1 MHKHNKSNKQQQHK
15 VKITVI
21 GNMGVGKTQL
31 INKFCDYL
39 NSNQYVTSQ
48 DIPINLLKGRDFQ
61 SKTIVLQNKNFMLNL
76 QDTSGDQK
84 FQVVTEVFIKGAN
97 AVIIVFDQHKLS
109 SFQDVKYWIDL
120 VNKIDSKV
128 QHKILIGNKCD
139 LEKQFQENELQQ
151 LIEEENLLYY
161 ETSVKENINVE
172 VLISRIV
179 ELVSEDYPTSDEIQ
193 QLSSI
198 ILEQHNK
205 SKIRDYCCNNC
216 VIM

>member
-1 MHKHNKSNKQQQHK
+1 MHKHNKSNQQPQHK
-15 VKITVI
+15 AKITVI

-31 INKFCDYL
+31 ISKFCDSL

-76 QDTSGDQK
+76 QDTSGDKK

-97 AVIIVFDQHKLS
+97 AIIIVFDQHKLS
-109 SFQDVKYWIDL
+109 TFQDVKYWIDL

-139 LEKQFQENELQQ
+139 LEKQFEENELQQ
-151 LIEEENLLYY
+151 LINEENLIYY

-172 VLISRIV
+172 VVISRIV

-193 QLSSI
+193 HLSSI
-198 ILEQHNK
+198 ILEEHNK
-205 SKIRDYCCNNC
+205 SKIRDSCCINC